1 MGIKSLF
8 LFSLFLGA
16 IFCLRS
22 SEPVDIKTGEDVKLE
37 TLGDDTLVFSNTKP
51 KSTFILKLK
60 KDDKN
65 PTAQYY
71 GCNENTEEGRE
82 ECAKSSQKL
91 DLSEK
96 TEGDVKS
103 LTGNF
108 NLDPAKNKYGFLD
121 LKVEEELANV
131 TVRVDQTEDKKTS
144 SSMLSSGLLIALFAF
159 LF

>member
-8 LFSLFLGA
+8 LFSLFLGT
-16 IFCLRS
+16 IFCLKGS
-22 SEPVDIKTGEDVKLE
+22 VPIDIKTGEDVTLDTLE
-37 TLGDDTLVFSNTKP
+37 DETLVFNNTKP
-51 KSTFILKLK
+51 KSTFTLKLK

-71 GCNENTEEGRE
+71 GCNDETDEGRK
-82 ECAKSSQKL
+82 ECAKNSQKL

-96 TEGDVKS
+96 TEGDVKT

-108 NLDPAKNKYGFLD
+108 NLDPAKNKFGLLD
-121 LKVEEELANV
+121 LKAEGELTKV
-131 TVRVDQTEDKKTS
+131 TVRVDQSEDKKTS